1 MLVGV
6 APHTSSIPTLWNIGT
21 LLHRQAKLSKDMQHS
36 VPISKTYCSKTK
48 LRSDSDL
55 RYLFFFV
62 ECQQKIKLGNDWFS

>member
-36 VPISKTYCSKTK
+36 VPKTK